1 MAVSNNDIDTA
12 VNFLRNSRVGD
23 LRKIFPDLTQQVAL
37 EILERAS
44 MVLDL
49 SIGLML
55 DED

>member
-37 EILERAS
+37 QILEKAS
-44 MVLDL
+44 MVLDSAFDL
-49 SIGLML
+49 LL
-55 DED
+55 QED